1 MRESQERDRTG
12 PGSVEVLGTGVWEE
26 WTEMSSRTEVM
37 KGLVQLKVDLLM
49 PFSVLSQGQ
58 SSPFGALV

>member
-1 MRESQERDRTG
+1 VCVWLEGQVMRESQERDRTG

-37 KGLVQLKVDLLM
+37 
-49 PFSVLSQGQ
+49 
-58 SSPFGALV
+58 